1 MLKTIKVIKSSAGF
15 KYFEIIYVRS
25 IIFFFRC
32 MVEISNNEDKKYVKM
47 NMCVSMQIWSYK
59 AFMDHIDQVIMYT
72 LKNKY

>member
-47 NMCVSMQIWSYK
+47 NMCVSMQI
-59 AFMDHIDQVIMYT
+59 
-72 LKNKY
+72 